1 LQTKYDIKNYL
12 KKIYQLPVV
21 DVRTRIALGKTKRD
35 RKVGYITKE
44 EDSKLAYVT
53 LPREVKFTYP
63 NIFPTESEEK
73 EKKREDER
81 ALDSS
86 KDEFQ
91 KFLDKNK
98 NRKGLPGWFSF

>member
-1 LQTKYDIKNYL
+1 M
-12 KKIYQLPVV
+12 
-21 DVRTRIALGKTKRD
+21 RTRIAIGKTARD

-53 LPREVKFTYP
+53 FPREVTFKFP
-63 NIFPTESEEK
+63 DIFPSEAEEK

-81 ALDSS
+81 ALESS
-86 KDEFQ
+86 KEEFQ
-91 KFLDKNK
+91 KFIDKNK